1 MNEQL
6 LKMNGLSV
14 EILDTLS
21 FESHLGIPLKNNL
34 HYFDKDLL
42 IAELVAMTEWL
53 DEQEILSGIALDY
66 RVKSLDSILLKYDR
80 YYPDHQT
87 RKVFNDILGFRAFCD
102 SYDQIL
108 EEENIRE
115 IKSYIHAPG
124 YIANTDLAALYCGAF
139 AFLYPSLRES
149 FGIPMLEA
157 MACGT
162 PIIAGNTSAMPEIAG
177 EGALLA
183 DPFNSN
189 DITEKILQLEND
201 QTLYQQQ
208 VEYGIQRSQ
217 LFSWRNTAESLLKI
231 YKEFAK

>member
-1 MNEQL
+1 MAQYDRKVLNHL
-6 LKMNGLSV
+6 LDAYENSLLSTG
-14 EILDTLS
+14 ENKRNIQIEFRFTKTS
-21 FESHLGIPLKNNL
+21 IPS
-34 HYFDKDLL
+34 YFDESSDEYERVHILMKLLESKELIRIIWKDNK
-42 IAELVAMTEWL
+42 
-53 DEQEILSGIALDY
+53 QDY
-66 RVKSLDSILLKYDR
+66 MI
-80 YYPDHQT
+80 
-87 RKVFNDILGFRAFCD
+87 RKVRLMADHIEEVYQYVGRKPKRG
-102 SYDQIL
+102 L
-108 EEENIRE
+108 EEENITE

-124 YIANTDLAALYCGAF
+124 YIANTDLVALYCGAF

-189 DITEKILQLEND
+189 DITKKILQLEND

>member
-1 MNEQL
+1 MGYLFFLGNTDPKKNTPRV
-6 LKMNGLSV
+6 LKAYS
-14 EILDTLS
+14 DY
-21 FESHLGIPLKNNL
+21 LKQSTQKL
-34 HYFDKDLL
+34 PLL
-42 IAELVAMTEWL
+42 IA
-53 DEQEILSGIALDY
+53 D
-66 RVKSLDSILLKYDR
+66 LKEDVIDR
-80 YYPDHQT
+80 
-87 RKVFNDILGFRAFCD
+87 
-102 SYDQIL
+102 IL
-108 EEENIRE
+108 EEENITE

-124 YIANTDLAALYCGAF
+124 YIANTDLVALYCGAF

-189 DITEKILQLEND
+189 DITKKILQLEND